1 MVNIPVKKVYNSYII
16 ETYNYD
22 SIKKSIKEF
31 AIANGLE
38 RRLVETE
45 NHPDILYIESPNN
58 NIPIDTI
65 RQEVVEKAVF
75 SPNISDRKIYV
86 IYDCINLSEA
96 AQNAML
102 KTLEEP
108 PVFDTFFL
116 VTSNANKL
124 LETIRSRCIT
134 IKDNEDTNYKNIL
147 QLEYVKEAVL
157 ALANAKYSSAS
168 DKMNFADKFGGKDS
182 NLKDIIKLYRYILR
196 DAMLYKITLSKNNL
210 YLRELEDDIVNIVNT
225 YDLKEMGK
233 LVDSLNLLSDEN
245 RNNVNKKIS
254 LFNFL
259 EV

>member
-1 MVNIPVKKVYNSYII
+1 MVNIPVKKVYNAYII

-22 SIKKSIKEF
+22 SIKNSIKEF
-31 AIANGLE
+31 AIATGLDK
-38 RRLVETE
+38 RLVDSE
-45 NHPDILYIESPNN
+45 NHPDILYIESPSD

-65 RQEVVEKAVF
+65 RREVVDKAFF

-86 IYDCINLSEA
+86 IYDCINLGEA

-108 PVFDTFFL
+108 PMFDTFFL

-134 IKDNEDTNYKNIL
+134 IKDNEDVNYKNLL
-147 QLEYVKEAVL
+147 QLEYLKDGIFV
-157 ALANAKYSSAS
+157 LANAKYSSAS
-168 DKMNFADKFGGKDS
+168 DKMNFAEKFAGKDNS
-182 NLKDIIKLYRYILR
+182 LKDLIRLYRYLLR
-196 DAMLYKITLSKNNL
+196 DAMLYKITLSKKNL
-210 YLRELEDDIVNIVNT
+210 QLKELEDDIINIVNT

-233 LVDSLNLLSDEN
+233 LIDGLNLLSDEN
-245 RNNVNKKIS
+245 RNNVNNKIA